1 MWTVPERGGGVNWS
15 VRLTLSSSVY
25 YPDDQQGYAYVR
37 HMASLASLRPGNVS
51 VLQQEMTRI
60 AAPAE
65 KPDRLINIPTPMN
78 IIALLVAIPASPAE
92 LAVPLRDC
100 DVQHSTPLFPFFSR
114 PRCAVDCFP
123 G

>member
-1 MWTVPERGGGVNWS
+1 MPERGGGVNWS
-15 VRLTLSSSVY
+15 VRLTLSSYVY
-25 YPDDQQGYAYVR
+25 YPVR
-37 HMASLASLRPGNVS
+37 HMTSLAALRPGNVS

-65 KPDRLINIPTPMN
+65 KPDRTIHIPTPMN

-100 DVQHSTPLFPFFSR
+100 DV
-114 PRCAVDCFP
+114 
-123 G
+123 